1 MTRLVKLAD
10 DDLGEGILIDD
21 DRQLVSQIL
30 VPSRYQT
37 DHITDVTIMAA
48 PTEVYTLQM
57 QLIANQKYWMW
68 PVTGT
73 VLAFPD
79 AAKSHQVN

>member
-10 DDLGEGILIDD
+10 DALGEGILIDD

-37 DHITDVTIMAA
+37 DHICGSDHYGHSHRCLQSTNAIDCKSKVLDVARHRSR
-48 PTEVYTLQM
+48 
-57 QLIANQKYWMW
+57 AN
-68 PVTGT
+68 
-73 VLAFPD
+73 L
-79 AAKSHQVN
+79 S

>member
-10 DDLGEGILIDD
+10 DALGEGILIDD

-37 DHITDVTIMAA
+37 DHITDVTIMAT
-48 PTEVYTLQM
+48 PTEVYSLQM

-68 PVTGT
+68 PVTGA
-73 VLAFPD
+73 VLTFPD